1 MTTNDCWT
9 ELSRP
14 ELLSELDS
22 VERAIARSRAFRLRT
37 DEAGL
42 THVQVSAELM
52 ALAAREYEIVTE
64 LRRRR
69 TVVTAAA

>member
-14 ELLSELDS
+14 ELLTELDD
-22 VERAIARSRAFRLRT
+22 VERAIARSHAFRLRT
-37 DEAGL
+37 DEAGR
-42 THVQVSAELM
+42 THVQVSPELM

-69 TVVTAAA
+69 PVTAAA

>member
-1 MTTNDCWT
+1 MTTDDQCT
-9 ELSRP
+9 ATSRP
-14 ELLSELDS
+14 ELLAELDS

-52 ALAAREYEIVTE
+52 ALAEREYQIVTE

-69 TVVTAAA
+69 PTATLAA